1 MTKEN
6 MVWMVI
12 DIETDYW
19 KKKKDKL
26 IWDKY
31 LKLLMKDFVEVREN
45 ILQEYVSR
53 EDQESENKL
62 PHKNTLRQ
70 LKVLPWSVAQHYRQ

>member
-1 MTKEN
+1 
-6 MVWMVI
+6 MVI